1 MEWHQVLLLNVSLVV
16 LLFCMGMPVSI
27 AFFCVNIV
35 SLWMLMGPDG
45 LILLTNS
52 IFVSTTNFSL
62 ATIPLFLLLGEI
74 LFESRAVDIIFDAA
88 DKCVG
93 KVRARLLVV
102 TILVSTVF
110 GALSG
115 AAMGVAAMLGATIL
129 PEMINRGYSK
139 KLSLGAICAGAS
151 LAPVIPPS
159 VLCIVVGT
167 LANVSIASLLISG
180 VVPGLVLSGLFVAYI
195 LIRVKLNPTMAPDY
209 EVSGV
214 PLKEKIKALVLA
226 LPFGLIIFLILG
238 LIMLG
243 IATPT
248 ESAATGVVGALFLA
262 ALYKRLTFRAIRK
275 SVFVTMRIS
284 GMILLIMAASSA
296 FSQILAISGAAR
308 GVLNVVTHLDISPA
322 LMLIVM
328 NAIPFVLC
336 CFMDQISLMMILIP
350 IYMPIVELMHFDQ
363 IWFWLLMLI
372 NITIGGITP
381 PFGYV
386 LFTLKGASDNVT
398 ISEIFVGIIPF
409 VALFVLG
416 MVLVAIYPPLATWLP
431 SKF

>member
-1 MEWHQVLLLNVSLVV
+1 
-16 LLFCMGMPVSI
+16 
-27 AFFCVNIV
+27 
-35 SLWMLMGPDG
+35 
-45 LILLTNS
+45 
-52 IFVSTTNFSL
+52 
-62 ATIPLFLLLGEI
+62 
-74 LFESRAVDIIFDAA
+74 
-88 DKCVG
+88 
-93 KVRARLLVV
+93 
-102 TILVSTVF
+102 
-110 GALSG
+110 
-115 AAMGVAAMLGATIL
+115 
-129 PEMINRGYSK
+129 
-139 KLSLGAICAGAS
+139 
-151 LAPVIPPS
+151 VIPPS